1 MFQLVFGKLYG
12 YFPIKLV
19 FLAGVVIF
27 EIGSAVC
34 GAAPTSTALIV
45 GRAIAGLGASGIFQG
60 AMVIVAY
67 SVDPHKRPMCMSF
80 FCTLIWPSH

>member
-34 GAAPTSTALIV
+34 GAAPTSVALIV

-67 SVDPHKRPMCMSF
+67 SVDPRKRPMCIFSLPRVGTF
-80 FCTLIWPSH
+80 LN